1 MTESPTN
8 QQIAGVLDR
17 IAELLEAQDE
27 NPFRVRAYRAG
38 AQTVRDLDQSAA
50 KLINQ
55 DKFDELTKLP
65 NIGSGIAAVIGEY
78 VSDGRSSLLDD
89 LESKVS
95 PVDVFKH
102 VPGIGA
108 ELAGRIVDQLDIHTL
123 EELEEA
129 AHDGSLAEVSGF
141 GERRVKAVQQALAGM
156 LSRTARRRQ
165 RERASGDKLDRP
177 SVELLLDLDAEYRQ
191 RAEKNKLPKIAP
203 RRFNPNNEAWLPMMR
218 VERDGWNFTLLY
230 SNTAQAHEL
239 GKTRDWVVVYYERDG
254 SERQNTIVTE
264 TQGALEGKR
273 VVRGRERETRA
284 YYGARQAAKKT

>member
-1 MTESPTN
+1 MPESPSN
-8 QQIAGVLDR
+8 QQIAGVLER
-17 IAELLEAQDE
+17 IAELLEARDE

-38 AQTVRDLDQSAA
+38 AQTIQDLDQPAA
-50 KLINQ
+50 ALVQQ
-55 DKFDELTKLP
+55 DKSDELTKLP

-89 LESKVS
+89 LEAQVS
-95 PVDVFKH
+95 PADVFRH
-102 VPGIGA
+102 VPGLGA
-108 ELAGRIVDQLDIHTL
+108 ELAERIVDQLDIHTL

-141 GERRVKAVQQALAGM
+141 GERRVKAVQQSLAGM
-156 LSRTARRRQ
+156 LSRSARRRQ
-165 RERASGDKLDRP
+165 RERRADEQPDRP
-177 SVELLLDLDAEYRQ
+177 SVELLLELDAEYRK
-191 RAEKNKLPKIAP
+191 RADAGKLPKIAP

-218 VERDGWNFTLLY
+218 VERDGWTFVLLF

-239 GKTRDWVVVYYERDG
+239 GKTRDWVVIYYERDG
-254 SERQNTIVTE
+254 KERQNTVVTE

-284 YYGARQAAKKT
+284 YYESRRAAKKT